1 MAFLIFSAIV
11 VLLDQ
16 ITKFIVKTR
25 MNPYESFPVINPILY
40 ITYVKNRGAAF
51 SLLEGNIPFLAIV
64 SLIVNLFILF
74 LLIKGIK
81 SSKTTKFS
89 LALILGGS
97 IGNFLDRIRL
107 GYVVD
112 FIDLRVWPVFNVADM
127 AVVFGVLILSYIL
140 IFEKDE
146 IKLF

>member
-1 MAFLIFSAIV
+1 MVFIIFSAIV

-25 MNPYESFPVINPILY
+25 MNPYESFPVINPLLY

-51 SLLEGNIPFLAIV
+51 SLLEGNIPFFAIV

-81 SSKTTKFS
+81 SSKITKFS

-112 FIDLRVWPVFNVADM
+112 FIDLRVWPVFNVADI

-146 IKLF
+146 IKIF